1 MVRIMSN
8 GDDPTHWD
16 FDALMVHNKP
26 RASRKSPIHLSPI
39 HHPWTAERAAIA
51 VSEPS
56 TLTGYQPFIDTPWVR
71 ELPSS
76 NPGAGNSNAI
86 VSVGTGPQETLDRK
100 LESRMGGDAGADGR
114 DHGAQGPYVRSM
126 FLGFIRA
133 RRGGRMKEGQGWCWR
148 SKAFATCMTASSEEG
163 EEG

>member
-1 MVRIMSN
+1 MTNDGYIAQRVLVKKFTAGDPRKFEVVRIMSN

-56 TLTGYQPFIDTPWVR
+56 TLTGYQPSIDTV
-71 ELPSS
+71 
-76 NPGAGNSNAI
+76 GNRTT
-86 VSVGTGPQETLDRK
+86 VV
-100 LESRMGGDAGADGR
+100 ESGSWKQQR
-114 DHGAQGPYVRSM
+114 Y
-126 FLGFIRA
+126 
-133 RRGGRMKEGQGWCWR
+133 C
-148 SKAFATCMTASSEEG
+148 
-163 EEG
+163 